1 MKKIYLYFFYALV
14 IFYFCFI
21 ISYIIK
27 KQFDIDG
34 DYLSAFATFIA
45 ALVAANLFNDW
56 REKHKVEWFERL
68 KDKINQF
75 YTSFESSYSEFLTV
89 LIRRKYQDSSEELN
103 LVTKNLLVELENLT
117 NELDFY
123 EKLLVKFKIDIS
135 KLQVHPKEAKEHLEI
150 FYMSLIE
157 TFRTENYE
165 INFQTYEEMLINS
178 KHSYLFKIDKI
189 MINKDIQDLILR
201 LYDEK

>member
-1 MKKIYLYFFYALV
+1 
-14 IFYFCFI
+14 
-21 ISYIIK
+21 
-27 KQFDIDG
+27 
-34 DYLSAFATFIA
+34 
-45 ALVAANLFNDW
+45 
-56 REKHKVEWFERL
+56 
-68 KDKINQF
+68 
-75 YTSFESSYSEFLTV
+75 
-89 LIRRKYQDSSEELN
+89 
-103 LVTKNLLVELENLT
+103 LT

-165 INFQTYEEMLINS
+165 INFRTYEEMLINS

>member
-103 LVTKNLLVELENLT
+103 LVT
-117 NELDFY
+117 
-123 EKLLVKFKIDIS
+123 
-135 KLQVHPKEAKEHLEI
+135 
-150 FYMSLIE
+150 
-157 TFRTENYE
+157 
-165 INFQTYEEMLINS
+165 
-178 KHSYLFKIDKI
+178 
-189 MINKDIQDLILR
+189 
-201 LYDEK
+201 

>member
-21 ISYIIK
+21 VSYIIK
-27 KQFDIDG
+27 IQFDIDG

-89 LIRRKYQDSSEELN
+89 LIRRKYQDSSEDLN

-157 TFRTENYE
+157 TFSTENYE
-165 INFQTYEEMLINS
+165 INFRAYEEMLINS
-178 KHSYLFKIDKI
+178 KHSYLFKIDK
-189 MINKDIQDLILR
+189 MKINKDIQDLVLR

>member
-21 ISYIIK
+21 VSYIIK

-103 LVTKNLLVELENLT
+103 LVTKNLLIELENLT

-157 TFRTENYE
+157 TFSTENYE
-165 INFQTYEEMLINS
+165 INFRAYEEMLINS
-178 KHSYLFKIDKI
+178 KHSYLFKIDKM
-189 MINKDIQDLILR
+189 MINKDIQDLVLR